1 MAASLFFR
9 PDTLFQA
16 DAEFWHATCISP
28 FRQQQPQR
36 RKGIFMLATLT
47 ILDSTVA
54 SRAAVVVSEF
64 RGCGR
69 KERGADAAT
78 GGRPLCGELAS
89 RCLASGCPIA
99 AMVKAAREAR
109 KSGASA

>member
-1 MAASLFFR
+1 ML
-9 PDTLFQA
+9 
-16 DAEFWHATCISP
+16 
-28 FRQQQPQR
+28 
-36 RKGIFMLATLT
+36 MLATLT

-54 SRAAVVVSEF
+54 SQAAVVLPEF

-69 KERGADAAT
+69 QERGADAVN
-78 GGRPLCGELAS
+78 GRRPLCGELAG

-109 KSGASA
+109 TTGATE

>member
-1 MAASLFFR
+1 ML
-9 PDTLFQA
+9 
-16 DAEFWHATCISP
+16 
-28 FRQQQPQR
+28 
-36 RKGIFMLATLT
+36 MLATIT

-54 SRAAVVVSEF
+54 SQAAVVLPEL

-69 KERGADAAT
+69 RERGADAAN
-78 GGRPLCGELAS
+78 GRRPLCGELAA

-109 KSGASA
+109 TTGATE

>member
-1 MAASLFFR
+1 
-9 PDTLFQA
+9 
-16 DAEFWHATCISP
+16 
-28 FRQQQPQR
+28 
-36 RKGIFMLATLT
+36 MLATLT

-54 SRAAVVVSEF
+54 GRAAVVVPEF

-69 KERGADAAT
+69 QERGVDAVN
-78 GGRPLCGELAS
+78 GRRPLCGELAG

-109 KSGASA
+109 TTGATE

>member
-1 MAASLFFR
+1 
-9 PDTLFQA
+9 
-16 DAEFWHATCISP
+16 
-28 FRQQQPQR
+28 
-36 RKGIFMLATLT
+36 MLATLT

-54 SRAAVVVSEF
+54 SRAAVVMPEL

-69 KERGADAAT
+69 QARGAEAANS
-78 GGRPLCGELAS
+78 GRPLCGDLAG

-109 KSGASA
+109 KSGASG

>member
-1 MAASLFFR
+1 
-9 PDTLFQA
+9 
-16 DAEFWHATCISP
+16 
-28 FRQQQPQR
+28 
-36 RKGIFMLATLT
+36 MLATLT
-47 ILDSTVA
+47 ILDSTA
-54 SRAAVVVSEF
+54 TGRAAVVLPGF

-69 KERGADAAT
+69 KEQGADKVT